1 MASESDILSSI
12 GDSNSQTSD
21 QLPSNFFSIMDRQ
34 YPDKN
39 KPLAAGRKRKT
50 KGTVLYVCR
59 LCPKWSH
66 GHRATA
72 VQHIKNRHAAQLR
85 PPPSPSPISSN
96 QRSLPAMFASI
107 PTPDSLRQVFNRQ
120 AYNEAVI
127 GLLTQ
132 RRAPFSAVEWNEL
145 KDLALAC
152 NPTIGD
158 QLITSRR
165 QAMRHIAENHVFYR
179 DQIKDKL
186 AIASSPIHISTDL
199 WTSPHRHA
207 LLAVCA
213 QWVDQDYQL
222 QKALL
227 GLPECRGSHSGERQ
241 ADLIMS
247 ILETFGIMS
256 KLGYHTG
263 DNATS
268 NNTCLESIARRLKE
282 NLNIDYDPKKR
293 RIRCIGHIINLSL
306 QAFLLGSSNEALV
319 AALEAASEVTS
330 EDLLIRFSQALT
342 TRRRR
347 GRRRLSRSDVDEDY
361 LGIEGIPALRKLHGL
376 AVWTRC
382 SSLNSQLW
390 DDEVGLRLGI
400 DNETRWSSWY
410 HVLDKLFKKK
420 AQIVQFM
427 HENEQILGE
436 NRLTA
441 ADWDLLQKAYLF
453 LQPFDGAT
461 LCAEGNKASLSQSL
475 FLMDCLLS
483 HYENEKRHY
492 SAPETRDERML
503 HAIDMGW
510 FIMDKYYTMT
520 EDVPVY
526 SAALL
531 LDPSKRDA
539 YIKQNWPGSWHD
551 NAIGGAQEIWEEEYN
566 IELPTK
572 PPAAPSAVADIG
584 EHESNKLAQLARN
597 MKVKTAVLRSEDDF
611 VTFIT
616 AQPIEIDSTPL
627 QWWCASEQRRRYPRL
642 SRMAIAIL
650 SISPESSEP
659 ERAFS
664 GARRTCSW
672 DRLRIKCANIE
683 RVECIGSWLREGHI
697 IPTSRGGFGLP
708 MMFSA
713 LKDNLTNSDDDLEDR
728 EDID

>member
-1 MASESDILSSI
+1 MS
-12 GDSNSQTSD
+12 
-21 QLPSNFFSIMDRQ
+21 
-34 YPDKN
+34 
-39 KPLAAGRKRKT
+39 GR
-50 KGTVLYVCR
+50 
-59 LCPKWSH
+59 S
-66 GHRATA
+66 
-72 VQHIKNRHAAQLR
+72 
-85 PPPSPSPISSN
+85 
-96 QRSLPAMFASI
+96 
-107 PTPDSLRQVFNRQ
+107 
-120 AYNEAVI
+120 
-127 GLLTQ
+127 
-132 RRAPFSAVEWNEL
+132 
-145 KDLALAC
+145 
-152 NPTIGD
+152 TI
-158 QLITSRR
+158 T
-165 QAMRHIAENHVFYR
+165 
-179 DQIKDKL
+179 
-186 AIASSPIHISTDL
+186 
-199 WTSPHRHA
+199 
-207 LLAVCA
+207 
-213 QWVDQDYQL
+213 
-222 QKALL
+222 
-227 GLPECRGSHSGERQ
+227 
-241 ADLIMS
+241 
-247 ILETFGIMS
+247 
-256 KLGYHTG
+256 
-263 DNATS
+263 
-268 NNTCLESIARRLKE
+268 
-282 NLNIDYDPKKR
+282 PKKH

-306 QAFLLGSSNEALV
+306 QAFLLGSSNEALI
-319 AALEAASEVTS
+319 AALEAASEATS
-330 EDLLIRFSQALT
+330 EDLLIRCSQALT

-376 AVWTRC
+376 AVWARC

-410 HVLDKLFKKK
+410 HVLDKLSKKQ

-492 SAPETRDERML
+492 SAPETRDERIL

-531 LDPSKRDA
+531 LDLSKRDA
-539 YIKQNWPGSWHD
+539 YIKQNWPDAWYD

-572 PPAAPSAVADIG
+572 PPAAPSAVADIV

-597 MKVKTAVLRSEDDF
+597 MKVKTAVLRSEDYF

-627 QWWCASEQRRRYPRL
+627 QWWCASEQRSRYPRL